1 MVTWSP
7 VFISA
12 HLIVAGDGRGV
23 ICQRR
28 FYACAQSV
36 CLSVCVYLGQGSS
49 LPLRSV
55 SRLIICSVYGSLT
68 NTESYSEKIKRGDRS
83 SLDTTQTRTH
93 VLRHDSLLNG
103 FLE

>member
-36 CLSVCVYLGQGSS
+36 CLSVCL
-49 LPLRSV
+49 SV
-55 SRLIICSVYGSLT
+55 CTWG
-68 NTESYSEKIKRGDRS
+68 RGLAYPCAQS
-83 SLDTTQTRTH
+83 H
-93 VLRHDSLLNG
+93 G
-103 FLE
+103 